1 LESGKIYNMLERY
14 STKELKDI
22 WSDKNKYQSWLL
34 VELFAAEA
42 YSKVNKNIS
51 NKDIKALWKK
61 AKVNEERIKEIELE
75 THHDVIA
82 FTRQISETLG
92 PEKKWVHYGLTSTDV
107 VDTALS
113 YRLMQVNE
121 IILKDLKDLNATIKS
136 LAKKYKNTYQIGRTH
151 GIHAEIT
158 TLGYKFA
165 LWWDEMNRN
174 IERFI
179 VASDQVQVAKIS
191 GAVGNY
197 ANIPLSI
204 QDYVAKKLKLK
215 SSKIS
220 TQTLQR
226 DRHAEY
232 IFVISLIGASLDKFA
247 TEIRHLQ
254 RTEVSE
260 LQESFSKNQKGSS
273 AMPHKKNPI
282 SSENISGLSRVLK
295 GYLTSAMQDIA
306 LWHER
311 DISHSSVERIILPD
325 ASTTLDYMIR
335 RFNGVL
341 KNLRINEKKMK
352 ENIYLTNGV
361 IFSQRAMLK
370 AISDKDWSREK
381 AYDIIQPIAME
392 SFNKNKDFLKLLV
405 EKNIFTNE
413 EIKEI
418 SSLKYYSQN
427 IDKVFKRMSL

>member
-1 LESGKIYNMLERY
+1 MLERY

-51 NKDIKALWKK
+51 DTDIKSLWKK
-61 AKVNEERIKEIELE
+61 AKVNEERIKEIESE

-92 PEKKWVHYGLTSTDV
+92 DEKKWVHYGLTSTDV

-341 KNLRINEKKMK
+341 KNIRINEKKMK

-427 IDKVFKRMSL
+427 IDKVFKRMGL